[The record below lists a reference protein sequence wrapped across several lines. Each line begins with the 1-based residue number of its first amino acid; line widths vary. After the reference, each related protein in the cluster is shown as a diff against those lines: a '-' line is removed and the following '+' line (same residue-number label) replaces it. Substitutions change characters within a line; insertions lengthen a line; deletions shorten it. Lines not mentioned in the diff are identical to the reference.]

1 MFDKKGQ
8 IRMLEAF
15 LAVLVI
21 FSASILSITFSPTAN
36 FENRKLLAALGMQTL
51 MKLDNDGALGELI
64 DDRNWT
70 AISKSLEVLL
80 PVGVSYNV
88 TIYDEEMRQIN
99 NATLSNGLMGRD
111 IVSVEYPCVSQ
122 SLECCFYLVRLEL
135 AFAG

>member
-21 FSASILSITFSPTAN
+21 FSASILSITFSPKAN
-36 FENRKLLAALGMQTL
+36 FENRKLLATLGMQTL
-51 MKLDNDGALGELI
+51 MKLDNDGTLGELI
-64 DDRNWT
+64 DDGNWT
-70 AISKSLEVLL
+70 AISKSLEILL
-80 PVGVSYNV
+80 PVGVSYNL
-88 TIYDEEMRQIN
+88 TIYDEEMRQIT
-99 NATLSNGLMGRD
+99 NATLSNGLTGRE

-122 SLECCFYLVRLEL
+122 SLECCFYLLRLEL

>member
-1 MFDKKGQ
+1 
-8 IRMLEAF
+8 MLEAF

-36 FENRKLLAALGMQTL
+36 FENRKLLASLGMQTL
-51 MKLDNDGALGELI
+51 MKLDNDGTLGKFI

-70 AISKSLEVLL
+70 AVSKSFEVLL

-99 NATLSNGLMGRD
+99 NSTLSNGLAGRE
-111 IVSVEYPCVSQ
+111 IVSVDYPCVSK